1 MDQLNAQVTPDE
13 KFLSYLPHSGFHN
26 QRIALENALVLARLL
41 NRTLLVPSVRFGPRA
56 IPYRHFTVLQ
66 RMLDTNYTAYLCQ
79 LSETAENRSATSA
92 AQGTLLDFPDL
103 PRRCEFEKER
113 KPVTYAYLPWGWIT
127 DFDFISR
134 LQPTIQTLGSSHSWL
149 PSRFDPHTDDV
160 LVIPD
165 TSKYQYRFVDGITSN
180 ISSNPRTSID
190 ATYSED
196 IDLVTLADHP
206 AKLVQLGSLFGSR
219 RLKLSDP
226 AHKATR
232 KQIRRHMGLKHPLL
246 QKSSANIA
254 TRVSSPGS
262 DFIGAHLRCNDSY
275 FLETAAE
282 HSRMIWWKLVHGILG
297 LSIERTRQLELGCS
311 ATMNSPRPL
320 PSNRFISPSKSP
332 AHLPLDYRSLI
343 VGVDPMRKCK
353 GELHTDP
360 EVERLNV
367 PLFIATD
374 SKDPYTDKHLSL
386 FRQTFPCVFF
396 LGDFPQE
403 MEQVA
408 AIRDPISGVEIGN
421 MLVPFLDAMVVA
433 RAVRVVGTP
442 HSTFSWYVQ
451 DVLWRVNH
459 GLDIK
464 ERGDG

>member
-1 MDQLNAQVTPDE
+1 
-13 KFLSYLPHSGFHN
+13 
-26 QRIALENALVLARLL
+26 
-41 NRTLLVPSVRFGPRA
+41 
-56 IPYRHFTVLQ
+56 
-66 RMLDTNYTAYLCQ
+66 MLDTNYTAYLCQ

-92 AQGTLLDFPDL
+92 AQGTLLDFPDLPDL

-149 PSRFDPHTDDV
+149 PSRFDPHTDV

-180 ISSNPRTSID
+180 TSSNPRTSID

-196 IDLVTLADHP
+196 IDLTTLADHP

-386 FRQTFPCVFF
+386 YSAKPFPAFLSLETFPKKWSKLPPFVIPSVGWR
-396 LGDFPQE
+396 LGIYWSRSRMRWWSLGRFWW
-403 MEQVA
+403 
-408 AIRDPISGVEIGN
+408 S
-421 MLVPFLDAMVVA
+421 A
-433 RAVRVVGTP
+433 RPTARLVGTC
-442 HSTFSWYVQ
+442 
-451 DVLWRVNH
+451 RMCC
-459 GLDIK
+459 G
-464 ERGDG
+464 G